1 MDKNKKC
8 LCFCISGKIIGLNL
22 FGKRFSKKII
32 KRRDLKKYKLYL
44 HPAVAVD
51 GIVEEDNKILLIKRK
66 NNPFKNCFALPGGF
80 VECGETV
87 ENAVVREVYEET
99 GLITKVKGLLGV
111 YSSPDRDPRGHVIS
125 IVFILDIV
133 EGNLKAGD
141 DAKEAKFFDI
151 NNLPKLAFDHKKII
165 EDYLCAKQN
174 KI

>member
-1 MDKNKKC
+1 MNKKC
-8 LCFCISGKIIGLNL
+8 FCICGKIISLNL

-32 KRRDLKKYKLYL
+32 KKRDLKKYKLHL
-44 HPAVAVD
+44 HPSVAVD
-51 GIVEEDNKILLIKRK
+51 GIVEKDNKILLIRRK

-87 ENAVVREVYEET
+87 ENAIVREVYEET
-99 GLITKVKGLLGV
+99 GLITKVKSLLGV

-125 IVFILDIV
+125 IVFILNIMRG
-133 EGNLKAGD
+133 ELKAGD

-165 EDYLCAKQN
+165 EDYMRWKDGKVLPKV
-174 KI
+174 